1 MNAVVWS
8 QLRGMVIYEFKMHW
22 RRRALLIVTLAI
34 TVMLLFTMVILGD
47 ILRESN
53 SVDPELA
60 RRAISATIVFSTW
73 APIGVS
79 LALILPIMVADT
91 IPLDTQY
98 RVRNTLDSLPLSR
111 PVYVAG
117 KLLGVW
123 AAVLAGMF
131 AIMVASG
138 VGWWLLGGPY
148 DVVAYVQM
156 WVVGVAWIAILN
168 SGLGVLIGAGQP
180 NRRRAIL
187 VVIFF
192 LVLVVSV
199 FSRSMQGDDFMGIIS
214 PMRGAILSYYLFN
227 SRQDIG
233 IESVSPSLTSTP
245 EAMILTIIAGIVE
258 LVILGVVVLAWMR
271 YQDNK
276 V

>member
-148 DVVAYVQM
+148 DVVVYVQM

-214 PMRGAILSYYLFN
+214 PMRGAILSYYLFH
-227 SRQDIG
+227 R
-233 IESVSPSLTSTP
+233 
-245 EAMILTIIAGIVE
+245 
-258 LVILGVVVLAWMR
+258 R
-271 YQDNK
+271 
-276 V
+276 